1 MVQTLVAQRLEPVIV
16 DVTPVNPEY
25 MGDAGHEEI
34 MVHAGLAEVCMAV
47 DDIPKI

>member
-1 MVQTLVAQRLEPVIV
+1 MSARIGSYWTGRAPGGS
-16 DVTPVNPEY
+16 DA